1 MLTPPVTRRH
11 TEETVDHRYTPSR
24 GAGDF
29 VLSVCRGDRSAFVV
43 RLPSGPSLRVGRGSE
58 AELCLRSPSLS
69 RLHLALEQR
78 EEGFYL
84 RDLGSRNGTR
94 LAGQLVGQEPVAV
107 QPGAEIVAGEL
118 RLVLLPASTQPKT
131 VRAFELL
138 SELEARSLAAS
149 DRAAAAFALARPID
163 EDPALLELVARL
175 PETATIALASDELLV
190 VLAEEESSVVWLQA
204 ALDRGELAP
213 RRVATARS
221 ERGRSVVAG
230 LLRELERDE
239 APAPSEDIPEAFRLP
254 SMLAVHAMLRRIAPR
269 NLSVLVHGE
278 TGTGKELVA
287 RELHRLSG
295 RKGPLVAVNTAALP
309 ETLIESELF
318 GYEKGAFS
326 GAQSAKIGLL
336 EASHGGTLFL
346 DEIGELPLAL
356 QAKLLRVLEERRVR
370 RLGATAER
378 DVDLRIVAATHRDLE
393 ALVRE
398 GKFRQDLVYRIEG
411 ARIEL
416 PPLRERVGELSLLAQ
431 ALLRE
436 LAPNAP
442 LSLSEPAAR
451 ALAAHAWPGNVR
463 ELKHVLERA
472 AAFVDGSAIELEH
485 LPASILRADV
495 AALPPPVA
503 RPQAPA
509 TGDVRGSVRDFE
521 RERIVAALREA
532 GGNRTR
538 AAELLG
544 LPRRTLVYKI
554 SKLRITEA

>member
-1 MLTPPVTRRH
+1 MLSPPVPRRH
-11 TEETVDHRYTPSR
+11 TEETVDHRYAPSGR
-24 GAGDF
+24 TGDF
-29 VLSVCRGDRSAFVV
+29 VLSVRREARTAFVV
-43 RLPSGPSLRVGRGSE
+43 RLPDGVSLRIGRGAE

-69 RLHLALEQR
+69 RLHLALEHR
-78 EEGFYL
+78 GDGFYV

-94 LAGQLVGQEPVAV
+94 LGGDVVGSEPVAA
-107 QPGAEIVAGEL
+107 QPGQEIVAGEVC
-118 RLVLLPASTQPKT
+118 LVLLPASSQPKA
-131 VRAFELL
+131 VRPFLLL
-138 SELEARSLAAS
+138 SEQET
-149 DRAAAAFALARPID
+149 RALGSSGQHGVAFALAHPID
-163 EDPALLELVARL
+163 DDPALLELLTRL
-175 PETATIALASDELLV
+175 PDTATIALASDETLV
-190 VLAEEESSVVWLQA
+190 VIADDEASVDWLLA

-213 RRVATARS
+213 RRVARART
-221 ERGRSVVAG
+221 ERGRSVVAQ

-239 APAPSEDIPEAFRLP
+239 APSPSDDVPLAFRLP
-254 SMLAVHAMLRRIAPR
+254 SMLAVHGMLRRIAPR
-269 NLSVLVHGE
+269 NLSVLLHGE
-278 TGTGKELVA
+278 TGTGKEVVA

-295 RKGPLVAVNTAALP
+295 RKGALVAVNTAALP

-326 GAQSAKIGLL
+326 GAQSAKAGLL

-346 DEIGELPLAL
+346 DEIGELPLPL

-370 RLGATAER
+370 RLGATTEKEI
-378 DVDLRIVAATHRDLE
+378 DLRVVAATHRDLD
-393 ALVRE
+393 ALVRD

-416 PPLRERVGELSLLAQ
+416 PPLRQRAGEIPLLAQ
-431 ALLRE
+431 SLLRE
-436 LAPNAP
+436 LSPGAP
-442 LSLSEPAAR
+442 LQLSEPAAR
-451 ALAAHAWPGNVR
+451 ALEAHAWPGNVR

-472 AAFVDGSAIELEH
+472 SAFVDGTTIELEH
-485 LPASILRADV
+485 LPASILRGEPA
-495 AALPPPVA
+495 
-503 RPQAPA
+503 APA
-509 TGDVRGSVRDFE
+509 AATAAVQPTTSGDVRGSVRDFE

>member
-1 MLTPPVTRRH
+1 MLSPPVTRRH
-11 TEETVDHRYTPSR
+11 TEETVDHRYAPSGR
-24 GAGDF
+24 AGDF
-29 VLSVCRGDRSAFVV
+29 VLSVRREARTAFVV
-43 RLPSGPSLRVGRGSE
+43 RLPDGVSLRIGRGAE

-69 RLHLALEQR
+69 RLHLALDQR
-78 EEGFYL
+78 GDGFYL

-94 LAGQLVGQEPVAV
+94 LGGDAVGSEAVAA
-107 QPGAEIVAGEL
+107 QPGTEIVAGEVS
-118 RLVLLPASTQPKT
+118 LVLLPASSQPKA
-131 VRAFELL
+131 VRPFLLL
-138 SELEARSLAAS
+138 SELETRALAS
-149 DRAAAAFALARPID
+149 SGQHGAAFALARPID
-163 EDPALLELVARL
+163 EDPALLELLARL
-175 PETATIALASDELLV
+175 PDSATIALASDQTLV
-190 VLAEEESSVVWLQA
+190 VITDDEASLDWLLTALA
-204 ALDRGELAP
+204 RGELAP
-213 RRVATARS
+213 RRVARART
-221 ERGRSVVAG
+221 ERGRSVVAQ

-239 APAPSEDIPEAFRLP
+239 APAPSDDVPQAFRLP

-269 NLSVLVHGE
+269 NLSVLLHGE
-278 TGTGKELVA
+278 TGTGKEVVA

-295 RKGPLVAVNTAALP
+295 RKGALVAVNTAALP
-309 ETLIESELF
+309 DTLIESELF

-326 GAQSAKIGLL
+326 GAQSAKAGLI

-370 RLGATAER
+370 RLGATAEKEI
-378 DVDLRIVAATHRDLE
+378 DLRVVAATHRDLE

-416 PPLRERVGELSLLAQ
+416 PPLRQRAGEIPSLAQ
-431 ALLRE
+431 SLLRE
-436 LAPNAP
+436 LAPGAP
-442 LSLSEPAAR
+442 LQLSEPAAR
-451 ALAAHAWPGNVR
+451 ALEAHAWPGNVR

-472 AAFVDGSAIELEH
+472 AAFVDGSTIEVEH
-485 LPASILRADV
+485 LPASIPRGESAPS
-495 AALPPPVA
+495 AAPTA
-503 RPQAPA
+503 SAQPA
-509 TGDVRGSVRDFE
+509 TSGDVRGSVRDFE
-521 RERIVAALREA
+521 RERIVSALREA